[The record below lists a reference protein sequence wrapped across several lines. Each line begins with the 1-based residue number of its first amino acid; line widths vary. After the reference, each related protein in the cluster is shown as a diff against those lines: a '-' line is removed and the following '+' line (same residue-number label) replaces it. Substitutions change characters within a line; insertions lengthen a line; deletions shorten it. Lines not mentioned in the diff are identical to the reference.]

1 MNEKEITFKMIR
13 TNIIH
18 RRIMESSL
26 EKVGVFQGQHRI
38 LMELSENE
46 YHSQKEIAAAMKVST
61 ATIAIA
67 LKKLEKNGYINKIT
81 DEEDNRLN
89 IIVITEKGR
98 NVIEMSRQL
107 FDDIHSTMFAGFSY
121 EEKINFVN
129 MLDRI
134 EDNLLRYEEKK
145 KGKNIKKY

>member
-1 MNEKEITFKMIR
+1 
-13 TNIIH
+13 
-18 RRIMESSL
+18 
-26 EKVGVFQGQHRI
+26 
-38 LMELSENE
+38 
-46 YHSQKEIAAAMKVST
+46 MKVST

-98 NVIEMSRQL
+98 NVVEMSRQL
-107 FDDIHSTMFAGFSY
+107 FDDIDSTMFAGFSN
-121 EEKINFVN
+121 EEKKNFIN

-134 EDNLLRYEEKK
+134 EDNLLKYEENKK
-145 KGKNIKKY
+145 KEKIHDLK

>member
-98 NVIEMSRQL
+98 NVVEMSRQL
-107 FDDIHSTMFAGFSY
+107 FDDIDSTMFEGFSH
-121 EEKINFVN
+121 EEKKNFIN

-134 EDNLLRYEEKK
+134 EDNLLRYEENK
-145 KGKNIKKY
+145 KGKNIKK